1 MRRTE
6 EKNGIGNEEVIGGP
20 SGNISVE
27 DRGKARL
34 CGLRNGWDMK
44 QRGRKPTGT
53 VRGFPVGSGSLERT
67 CRLRRKVWARPLH
80 SQLGRLS

>member
-34 CGLRNGWDMK
+34 CGLRNG
-44 QRGRKPTGT
+44 
-53 VRGFPVGSGSLERT
+53 
-67 CRLRRKVWARPLH
+67 
-80 SQLGRLS
+80 